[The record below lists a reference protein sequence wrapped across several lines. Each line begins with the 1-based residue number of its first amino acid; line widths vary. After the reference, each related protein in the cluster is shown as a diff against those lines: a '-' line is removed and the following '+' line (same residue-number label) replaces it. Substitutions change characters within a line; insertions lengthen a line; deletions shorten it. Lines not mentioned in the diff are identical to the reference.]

1 MNILT
6 LVVSALVFGIVIL
19 VHELGH
25 YLVAKHNGIRVLEFS
40 IGMGPA
46 IWQTEK
52 NGTNY
57 SLRLLPVG
65 GFVSME
71 GEDEDGELLEDC
83 VRQPE
88 KEKASEQSYGS
99 VEQNIP
105 FPLARPK
112 KRIAVLLAG
121 ACMNFLLGFLALFVL
136 LSSPDSV
143 IASRQ
148 IGEVDE
154 TSLSAQSGLQV
165 GDTIVKVN
173 GHRCIVAGDIF
184 YELSRTE
191 NHQASFVVR
200 RNGETVQLPAVQFGT
215 TTDEQGNQHMQLGFR
230 VYSVHKNFITVTV
243 EAARSTVYY
252 GRIIY
257 TGILDIFRGRVSY
270 GWQDVI
276 NILALITIN
285 LGIVNLLPLPALD
298 GGKALLVLAEAILHR
313 PVPTKW
319 QMAINA
325 AGMAMLFAL
334 MIFATWQDILRIF

>member
-165 GDTIVKVN
+165 GI
-173 GHRCIVAGDIF
+173 
-184 YELSRTE
+184 
-191 NHQASFVVR
+191 
-200 RNGETVQLPAVQFGT
+200 
-215 TTDEQGNQHMQLGFR
+215 
-230 VYSVHKNFITVTV
+230 
-243 EAARSTVYY
+243 
-252 GRIIY
+252 
-257 TGILDIFRGRVSY
+257 
-270 GWQDVI
+270 
-276 NILALITIN
+276 
-285 LGIVNLLPLPALD
+285 PL
-298 GGKALLVLAEAILHR
+298 
-313 PVPTKW
+313 
-319 QMAINA
+319 
-325 AGMAMLFAL
+325 
-334 MIFATWQDILRIF
+334 